1 MSKRGP
7 LHRTLLCEEITGTVI
22 NGFHVS
28 YDRLGFGFL
37 ESVYRRALAME
48 LRGFGLTVVEE
59 APIDVWYAASR
70 SGTSAQTSWLKTKSS
85 SNSRRVE
92 RSAMP
97 IENSFSTVFELPVS
111 RSVCSYFTGPAH
123 FSSAWSSR
131 IPARALCGPFP
142 LSLKIRSQH
151 RVSPP
156 VPALARGLS
165 IATRYREY
173 QASAPRP
180 PTSR

>member
-59 APIDVWYAASR
+59 APIDVWYAGVKIGHFRADLLVEN
-70 SGTSAQTSWLKTKSS
+70 QVIVELKT
-85 SNSRRVE
+85 
-92 RSAMP
+92 
-97 IENSFSTVFELPVS
+97 
-111 RSVCSYFTGPAH
+111 G
-123 FSSAWSSR
+123 
-131 IPARALCGPFP
+131 RALCDADRKQLLNCLRASSIEVGLLLLYGPSP
-142 LSLKIRSQH
+142 LFK
-151 RVSPP
+151 RVVFENSRKG
-156 VPALARGLS
+156 ALRPISAL
-165 IATRYREY
+165 IENPI
-173 QASAPRP
+173 SAPR
-180 PTSR
+180 